1 MTVLNTAVVV
11 ASKLKKFSDL
21 TTEGSLVELTR
32 DVRVEPLVLVDSTI
46 RDLEFMP
53 RVMNTVL
60 NLFTGFYLQGVSV
73 QTQIGN
79 IAVRRH
85 LDQLNPNRDPGAFN
99 VSFES
104 MPVASD
110 YRHRLPNVKTAL
122 ETHNN
127 SEAVAKDVN
136 LAVGKIIDVTLEIE
150 GKQVKLP
157 ILIRL
162 ATAPINPRVF
172 VAAMSLGSRKN
183 TLTERWHRMRAGE
196 LTLIGDLLLCNDLID
211 MHKANLKNDTTGFY
225 AEMVRRRR
233 NNKIAAL
240 RTEKPS
246 LAAASNIA
254 VIGDATLAQ
263 LERELGGK
271 ISNQQTRNGL
281 FLESSM
287 MILAVVN
294 AERETITF
302 YYRGIPT
309 PTVLTLREL
318 SSSAKGTGDDIMLI
332 MRALLDNKSPAL

>member
-1 MTVLNTAVVV
+1 MTALNTAVVV
-11 ASKLKKFSDL
+11 ASKLKQYADL

-60 NLFTGFYLQGVSV
+60 NLFTGFYLQGIAV
-73 QTQIGN
+73 QSQIDN

-104 MPVASD
+104 MPVVSH
-110 YRHRLPNVKTAL
+110 YKHKLPNVKGAL
-122 ETHNN
+122 EAHNS

-136 LAVGKIIDVTLEIE
+136 LAVGKIVEVSLNINGEQI
-150 GKQVKLP
+150 KLP
-157 ILIRL
+157 VLIRL
-162 ATAPINPRVF
+162 ATAPIHPKVF
-172 VAAMSLGSRKN
+172 VSAMSLGSRKN
-183 TLTERWHRMRAGE
+183 TLVERWHRMRAGE
-196 LTLIGDLLLCNDLID
+196 LTLIGDLMLCNDLID
-211 MHKANLKNDTTGFY
+211 LHKSNLKNDTTGFY
-225 AEMVRRRR
+225 AEMVKRRR
-233 NNKIAAL
+233 NNKIAAM

-254 VIGDATLAQ
+254 IVSDVTLAN

-271 ISNQQTRNGL
+271 VSNQATRNGL

-287 MILAVVN
+287 MILIVVN
-294 AERETITF
+294 SERESVTF

-318 SSSAKGTGDDIMLI
+318 SSSAKGSGDDIMLI
-332 MRALLDNKSPAL
+332 MRALLDNKAPAL

>member
-1 MTVLNTAVVV
+1 MSALNTAIVV
-11 ASKLKKFSDL
+11 AGKLKQYHDL

-73 QTQIGN
+73 QTQIGS

-85 LDQLNPNRDPGAFN
+85 LDQLNPNRDPGSFN

-104 MPVASD
+104 LPVVSD
-110 YRHRLPNVKTAL
+110 YKHKLPNVKAAL
-122 ETHNN
+122 ETHNS

-136 LAVGKIIDVTLEIE
+136 LAVGKIVDVTLEIE

-162 ATAPINPRVF
+162 ATAPISPKVF
-172 VAAMSLGSRKN
+172 VSAMSLGSRKN
-183 TLTERWHRMRAGE
+183 TLAERWHRMRAGE
-196 LTLIGDLLLCNDLID
+196 LTLIGDMILCNDLID
-211 MHKANLKNDTTGFY
+211 LHKSNLKNDTTGFY
-225 AEMVRRRR
+225 AEMVKRRR
-233 NNKIAAL
+233 NNKIAAM

-287 MILAVVN
+287 MLMVVVN
-294 AERETITF
+294 SEREVVTF

-309 PTVLTLREL
+309 PTVLTIREL
-318 SSSAKGTGDDIMLI
+318 NSSAKGNGDDIMLI
-332 MRALLDNKSPAL
+332 MRSLLDNKAPAL